1 MSHESL
7 TPERI
12 DDTTEILV
20 TNALIKH
27 ADDAVARARSLNLI
41 KSLRKTSWQE
51 RRSTVDVG
59 RANSQLAIAAAHET
73 LRAEGASLIAD
84 ATDAGPRSFSAVGV
98 KNYGTQLIAVDAI
111 AASLGWTRA
120 AES

>member
-59 RANSQLAIAAAHET
+59 RANSQLAIAAAYET